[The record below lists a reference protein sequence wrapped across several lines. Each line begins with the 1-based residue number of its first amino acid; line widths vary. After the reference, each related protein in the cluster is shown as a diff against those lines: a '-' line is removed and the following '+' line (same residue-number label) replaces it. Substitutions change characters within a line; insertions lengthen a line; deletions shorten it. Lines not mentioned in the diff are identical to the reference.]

1 MSNVEIETALRYYK
15 NHLKNVSEYQK
26 RHPDKM
32 REKNREY
39 NRRIREE
46 NPDKYQDLLAKKKEY
61 YLTVRKPLLDAKKKS
76 SQKNDEPVN
85 EKIVIDGNT

>member
-1 MSNVEIETALRYYK
+1 MATVEVETALRYYK

-39 NRRIREE
+39 NKRIREE
-46 NPDKYQDLLAKKKEY
+46 HPEKYHELLAKKKEY
-61 YLTVRKPLLDAKKKS
+61 YQTVRKPLLDAKKKS
-76 SQKNDEPVN
+76 SPKNDEPVN
-85 EKIVIDGNT
+85 EKIVIGGHT